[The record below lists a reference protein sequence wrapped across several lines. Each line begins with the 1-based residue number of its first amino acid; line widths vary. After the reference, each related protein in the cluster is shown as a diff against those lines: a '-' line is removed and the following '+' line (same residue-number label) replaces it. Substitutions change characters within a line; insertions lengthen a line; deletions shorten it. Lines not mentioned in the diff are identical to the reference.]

1 MEIYEKI
8 KSNPVV
14 KYLLIYISN
23 YLLDTGILVIT
34 FNLIY
39 KNSNHL
45 GLISGILFGAL
56 LIAAHHYRR
65 HSPVKYA
72 LAAMAFISFI
82 LSILLSNFA
91 VEQLTTFIYYI
102 PILYAFLL
110 NDMLSA
116 SIVGI
121 TISCILVRHPYELIP
136 YRLQIDMA
144 LEMVFISI
152 ATSIIIYLIRNLIK
166 ERNNYI
172 KINAELEEANEKLQH
187 SVFHDSLTG
196 LPNRTFFINRLE
208 DTIAVQK
215 AHNNYLFAVAFVEL
229 DRFKIIND
237 TLGHNNG
244 DELLFEIAR
253 RLKKCLR
260 STDTVARLGGDEFV
274 ILLDDIKDVRDVTH
288 MVGRIMKELENPF
301 DLCSHKVIIT
311 ASIGIVLSNNDYN
324 RPEEYL
330 RDADIAMY
338 HAKALGRNR
347 YEIFDLT
354 MSQNVQR
361 YLKIENELRC
371 AIEHHELQI
380 YYQPIISLQT
390 EKITGFEALL
400 RWQHPEI
407 GMISPAEFIPVAEET
422 GLIVSIGKWV
432 LYEACRQIKEWQKQ
446 ISMDP
451 PLTIS
456 VNFSAI
462 QLMQPDLIEQIKKVL
477 QDTNLD
483 PGSLNLEITE
493 SVIINDIN
501 TAQSVLNQIRNL
513 GVGIHIDDFG
523 TGYSSLS
530 YLYQLPFDA
539 VKVDRSFINQFNDNN
554 KKRELVKSIISM
566 THGLGMKVIAEGIE
580 SIEQAAQLRELECDV
595 GQGYYFYKPM
605 DSKAAENLLREYLDI
620 ATQFQTN
627 PQ

>member
-1 MEIYEKI
+1 
-8 KSNPVV
+8 
-14 KYLLIYISN
+14 
-23 YLLDTGILVIT
+23 
-34 FNLIY
+34 
-39 KNSNHL
+39 
-45 GLISGILFGAL
+45 
-56 LIAAHHYRR
+56 
-65 HSPVKYA
+65 
-72 LAAMAFISFI
+72 
-82 LSILLSNFA
+82 
-91 VEQLTTFIYYI
+91 
-102 PILYAFLL
+102 
-110 NDMLSA
+110 
-116 SIVGI
+116 
-121 TISCILVRHPYELIP
+121 
-136 YRLQIDMA
+136 
-144 LEMVFISI
+144 
-152 ATSIIIYLIRNLIK
+152 
-166 ERNNYI
+166 
-172 KINAELEEANEKLQH
+172 
-187 SVFHDSLTG
+187 
-196 LPNRTFFINRLE
+196 
-208 DTIAVQK
+208 
-215 AHNNYLFAVAFVEL
+215 
-229 DRFKIIND
+229 
-237 TLGHNNG
+237 
-244 DELLFEIAR
+244 
-253 RLKKCLR
+253 
-260 STDTVARLGGDEFV
+260 
-274 ILLDDIKDVRDVTH
+274 
-288 MVGRIMKELENPF
+288 
-301 DLCSHKVIIT
+301 
-311 ASIGIVLSNNDYN
+311 
-324 RPEEYL
+324 
-330 RDADIAMY
+330 
-338 HAKALGRNR
+338 
-347 YEIFDLT
+347 
-354 MSQNVQR
+354 
-361 YLKIENELRC
+361 
-371 AIEHHELQI
+371 
-380 YYQPIISLQT
+380 
-390 EKITGFEALL
+390 
-400 RWQHPEI
+400 
-407 GMISPAEFIPVAEET
+407 VAEET